1 MDKTS
6 GLKNKVYGEGMHI
19 RIPVIDRIN
28 RFEIRTRPTL
38 VPSSTGTKDLQT
50 VNITL
55 RILFRPEEDKLHV
68 IFNNIGKDYDQ
79 RILPSISNEVLKSI
93 VA

>member
-1 MDKTS
+1 M
-6 GLKNKVYGEGMHI
+6 
-19 RIPVIDRIN
+19 
-28 RFEIRTRPTL
+28 
-38 VPSSTGTKDLQT
+38 PSATGTKDLQT

-55 RILFRPEEDKLHV
+55 RILFKPEPSKLHV
-68 IFNNIGKDYDQ
+68 IYNNIGKDYDQ

>member
-1 MDKTS
+1 MRAAK
-6 GLKNKVYGEGMHI
+6 
-19 RIPVIDRIN
+19 IN

-55 RILFRPEEDKLHV
+55 RILFRPEQDKLHV